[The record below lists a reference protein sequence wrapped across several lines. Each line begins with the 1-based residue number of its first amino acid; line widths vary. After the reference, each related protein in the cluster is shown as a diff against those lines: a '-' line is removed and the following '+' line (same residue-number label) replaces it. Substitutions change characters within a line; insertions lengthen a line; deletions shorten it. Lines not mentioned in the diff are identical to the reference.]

1 MTEKEFL
8 DVFPHLKVDAELEAL
23 LGAVKVMKVAV
34 NPQKDC
40 LRVYIMSSQWIHKK
54 HIYHLEEAI
63 REQFFENANL
73 RVKIIEKFRLSRQ
86 YTPENFMEVYRPSI
100 LLELKRYSMLEY
112 NLFATADISFP
123 EPETMELVMTDSV
136 IAREKEG
143 ELIRLLEKIF
153 CERCG
158 FNLRVHPSFREA
170 AESKVHK
177 NSELRIL
184 EEARQILARSKVGR
198 KAGFSGDFP
207 EEGAAFP
214 EGMSGADGMADAAFG
229 MGNPEVPFL
238 EDIPGGNA
246 GMGQPGFPPQ
256 GAGDP
261 AGASQGGAAAQAQ
274 SAGKGASGQAGN
286 SQKNVGTKGQG
297 GYKNGRGNFQKGRGK
312 FQQGRYGDGPRP
324 LKRSDNPDVIYG
336 RDFDEDAIPIDSI
349 AGEMGEVVIRGKVTS
364 VEAREIRNEKTIYM
378 FNVTDFTDT
387 ITVKMFLHN
396 EQVPEIKGSIKAGAF
411 LKLKGVTTI
420 DKFDHE
426 ITIGSLAGIKK
437 ISDFTTHRMDN
448 SPEKRVELHC
458 HTKMSDMDGV
468 TDASVLVKRAY
479 QWGHPAI
486 AITDHGV
493 VQSFPEANHAYDDIV
508 ADYRKEYQKS
518 HPDAT
523 KEEMKQVYPPFKV
536 IYGCEAYLVDDVK
549 GMVTNSKGQDLE
561 QPYVVFDIETTGF
574 SPAANRIIEIG
585 AVRVEGGKIVSRF
598 SEFVNPQVPIPFR
611 IEQLTSINDSM
622 VVDADTIEDVLP
634 RFLEFSQD

>member
-274 SAGKGASGQAGN
+274 GAGKGASGQTGN
-286 SQKNVGTKGQG
+286 SQKNVGTKDQG

-448 SPEKRVELHC
+448 SPENGWSC
-458 HTKMSDMDGV
+458 T
-468 TDASVLVKRAY
+468 
-479 QWGHPAI
+479 AI
-486 AITDHGV
+486 
-493 VQSFPEANHAYDDIV
+493 Q
-508 ADYRKEYQKS
+508 R
-518 HPDAT
+518 
-523 KEEMKQVYPPFKV
+523 
-536 IYGCEAYLVDDVK
+536 
-549 GMVTNSKGQDLE
+549 
-561 QPYVVFDIETTGF
+561 
-574 SPAANRIIEIG
+574 
-585 AVRVEGGKIVSRF
+585 
-598 SEFVNPQVPIPFR
+598 
-611 IEQLTSINDSM
+611 
-622 VVDADTIEDVLP
+622 
-634 RFLEFSQD
+634 

>member
-261 AGASQGGAAAQAQ
+261 AQASQGGAAAQTQ
-274 SAGKGASGQAGN
+274 GAGKGASGQAGN

-426 ITIGSLAGIKK
+426 LTIGSLAGIKK
-437 ISDFTTHRMDN
+437 ISDFPTHRMDN

-479 QWGHPAI
+479 QWGHTAI

-493 VQSFPEANHAYDDIV
+493 VQAFPEANHACD
-508 ADYRKEYQKS
+508 
-518 HPDAT
+518 
-523 KEEMKQVYPPFKV
+523 
-536 IYGCEAYLVDDVK
+536 
-549 GMVTNSKGQDLE
+549 
-561 QPYVVFDIETTGF
+561 
-574 SPAANRIIEIG
+574 
-585 AVRVEGGKIVSRF
+585 EGIR
-598 SEFVNPQVPIPFR
+598 PLR
-611 IEQLTSINDSM
+611 
-622 VVDADTIEDVLP
+622 
-634 RFLEFSQD
+634 

>member
-198 KAGFSGDFP
+198 KAGFSGIFRKKAPRFRRECQARTAWRTPPLAWEIRRCRFWRISP
-207 EEGAAFP
+207 EETRGWASRDFRHRGPVIRRKLRRAGLP
-214 EGMSGADGMADAAFG
+214 RRPRAPGRALPARQEIPRRMSAQKARAVIKM
-229 MGNPEVPFL
+229 
-238 EDIPGGNA
+238 
-246 GMGQPGFPPQ
+246 
-256 GAGDP
+256 
-261 AGASQGGAAAQAQ
+261 AAAISRRA
-274 SAGKGASGQAGN
+274 AEN
-286 SQKNVGTKGQG
+286 SS
-297 GYKNGRGNFQKGRGK
+297 R
-312 FQQGRYGDGPRP
+312 
-324 LKRSDNPDVIYG
+324 
-336 RDFDEDAIPIDSI
+336 
-349 AGEMGEVVIRGKVTS
+349 
-364 VEAREIRNEKTIYM
+364 
-378 FNVTDFTDT
+378 
-387 ITVKMFLHN
+387 
-396 EQVPEIKGSIKAGAF
+396 
-411 LKLKGVTTI
+411 GVTAMAP
-420 DKFDHE
+420 
-426 ITIGSLAGIKK
+426 G
-437 ISDFTTHRMDN
+437 R
-448 SPEKRVELHC
+448 
-458 HTKMSDMDGV
+458 
-468 TDASVLVKRAY
+468 
-479 QWGHPAI
+479 
-486 AITDHGV
+486 
-493 VQSFPEANHAYDDIV
+493 
-508 ADYRKEYQKS
+508 
-518 HPDAT
+518 
-523 KEEMKQVYPPFKV
+523 
-536 IYGCEAYLVDDVK
+536 
-549 GMVTNSKGQDLE
+549 
-561 QPYVVFDIETTGF
+561 
-574 SPAANRIIEIG
+574 
-585 AVRVEGGKIVSRF
+585 
-598 SEFVNPQVPIPFR
+598 
-611 IEQLTSINDSM
+611 
-622 VVDADTIEDVLP
+622 
-634 RFLEFSQD
+634 

>member
-34 NPQKDC
+34 NPQKNC

-261 AGASQGGAAAQAQ
+261 AQASQGGAAAQAQ

-585 AVRVEGGKIVSRF
+585 AVRVEGGKIV
-598 SEFVNPQVPIPFR
+598 EHGGAVNTFETLWEAGIIRPT
-611 IEQLTSINDSM
+611 E
-622 VVDADTIEDVLP
+622 
-634 RFLEFSQD
+634 